1 MKKLMI
7 GAAVFAAAFGLKA
20 ELASANIVG
29 FNTVDT
35 GNNPAVSA
43 GMCFVTPGGEGTF
56 KLDDISLSGAAYA
69 SDWIGFINP
78 MTSAIDSSKN
88 VTYYSVAESIAD
100 GSDGSDA
107 GWYDAYDTYK
117 GNIEYPKGTA
127 FLANFL
133 SKNVTITFSGEVF
146 TGDKNEID
154 CTGKPAAFVSNMY
167 PGDLEINDIILE
179 NAAYASDWV
188 GFINPATSAV
198 DSSKNVTYYSKAESI
213 ADGSDGS
220 DAGWYD
226 AYDRDQG
233 SRVIPAGS
241 GFLCNFLSTGVKIV
255 FPAVQ

>member
-78 MTSAIDSSKN
+78 VTSAIDSSKN
-88 VTYYSVAESIAD
+88 VTYYSV
-100 GSDGSDA
+100 
-107 GWYDAYDTYK
+107 
-117 GNIEYPKGTA
+117 
-127 FLANFL
+127 
-133 SKNVTITFSGEVF
+133 
-146 TGDKNEID
+146 
-154 CTGKPAAFVSNMY
+154 
-167 PGDLEINDIILE
+167 
-179 NAAYASDWV
+179 
-188 GFINPATSAV
+188 
-198 DSSKNVTYYSKAESI
+198 AESI